1 MGKIFFFAY
10 LPLEKRREERSTL
23 ANTHIATLY
32 SIATCTRARDL
43 KSLLKSLRFG
53 DEPRALTHAL
63 YGARERAVERLTL
76 DCVRMGANAVVGVA
90 FAETE
95 VLGVAQ
101 VSVSGTAV
109 YVERENPNGAGGGR
123 QAPQGPPPAFDVVA
137 NK

>member
-1 MGKIFFFAY
+1 
-10 LPLEKRREERSTL
+10 
-23 ANTHIATLY
+23 
-32 SIATCTRARDL
+32 
-43 KSLLKSLRFG
+43 
-53 DEPRALTHAL
+53 
-63 YGARERAVERLTL
+63 
-76 DCVRMGANAVVGVA
+76 MGANAVVGVA

>member
-1 MGKIFFFAY
+1 MKKKI
-10 LPLEKRREERSTL
+10 
-23 ANTHIATLY
+23 N

-53 DEPRALTHAL
+53 DEPRTLTHAL

-76 DCVRMGANAVVGVA
+76 DCVRMGANAIVGVTY
-90 FAETE
+90 AETE
-95 VLGVAQ
+95 ILGVAQ

-109 YVERENPNGAGGGR
+109 YVERENNSNSVPVPNPMSNGNAHAGLGLGR
-123 QAPQGPPPAFDVVA
+123 VGKHPSGPPPAFDVAV